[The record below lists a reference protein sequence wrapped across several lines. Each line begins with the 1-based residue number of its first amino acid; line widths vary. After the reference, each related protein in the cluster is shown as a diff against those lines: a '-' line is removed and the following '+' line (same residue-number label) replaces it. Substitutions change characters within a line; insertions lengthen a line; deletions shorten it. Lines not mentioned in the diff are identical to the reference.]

1 MTSYD
6 RDNLEPLEL
15 DSDLTPHDVDRL
27 LRRIHNAIAYA
38 GRDLRQSRDAEVE
51 AEKAYR
57 LARAPL
63 MDHPECPEPNRSKGV
78 TKTDRD
84 EWIND
89 RIPDLYWNW
98 REAKNLRQNAEDYS
112 WSLKEQVKCLQSI
125 NSIVRQMYDLTGRH
139 S

>member
-1 MTSYD
+1 MIVND
-6 RDNLEPLEL
+6 REDFAILEL
-15 DSDLTPHDVDRL
+15 DTDLTPVDVDRL
-27 LRRIHNAIAYA
+27 LRRIHNAVAFA
-38 GRDLRQSRDAEVE
+38 HRDLTKQRDAEIA

-57 LARAPL
+57 MARSPL
-63 MDHPECPEPNRSKGV
+63 MMREDCPEPNRSKGI

-89 RIPDLYWNW
+89 RIPEAYWAW
-98 REAKNLRQNAEDYS
+98 REAKVLRQGAEDYF

-125 NSIVRQMYDLTGRH
+125 NTIVRQMYELTGRH